1 MKLIHAADIHLDS
14 PLRGLDRIGADNADL
29 VRQATRRA
37 LENLVRLTLRE
48 EAQVLIIAGDL
59 YDGDWNDFS
68 TGQFFLKQMGALADS
83 GVEVVMVTGNHDAA
97 SQITRSLRLPPHVK
111 MLSTDAPESHFLDDL
126 GLAVHGQ
133 GYANRSVQANLAAAY
148 PRPTQGLVNVG
159 VLHTSAA
166 GYDGHQTYAPCSKA
180 DLEGLG
186 YHYMA
191 LGHVHNRQAV
201 VEGDHPAWFSGNTQ
215 GRHARET
222 GPKGALVVDVEV
234 DEPAKVTFKE
244 LDHVRWAL
252 LEVDAS
258 GLESTDDVLDR
269 VDDKIRSTVAEAGG
283 RPVIGRFRIHGSTPV
298 ASKFQDDVWA
308 HAELERLADKHHL
321 IIEKLRF
328 EVTAPPSPDPE
339 ADEVRAAVGRF
350 AKELELDVDAL
361 REIANGLDREIREL
375 ARGKTDGLVTG
386 IDLHNAET
394 LQQIL
399 RHALD
404 GLDAQLAGGVL

>member
-1 MKLIHAADIHLDS
+1 M
-14 PLRGLDRIGADNADL
+14 
-29 VRQATRRA
+29 
-37 LENLVRLTLRE
+37 
-48 EAQVLIIAGDL
+48 
-59 YDGDWNDFS
+59 
-68 TGQFFLKQMGALADS
+68 
-83 GVEVVMVTGNHDAA
+83 
-97 SQITRSLRLPPHVK
+97 
-111 MLSTDAPESHFLDDL
+111 
-126 GLAVHGQ
+126 
-133 GYANRSVQANLAAAY
+133 
-148 PRPTQGLVNVG
+148 
-159 VLHTSAA
+159 
-166 GYDGHQTYAPCSKA
+166 
-180 DLEGLG
+180 
-186 YHYMA
+186 
-191 LGHVHNRQAV
+191 
-201 VEGDHPAWFSGNTQ
+201 
-215 GRHARET
+215 
-222 GPKGALVVDVEV
+222 
-234 DEPAKVTFKE
+234 
-244 LDHVRWAL
+244 
-252 LEVDAS
+252 
-258 GLESTDDVLDR
+258 
-269 VDDKIRSTVAEAGG
+269 
-283 RPVIGRFRIHGSTPV
+283 

>member
-14 PLRGLDRIGADNADL
+14 PLRGLDRIGPDNADL

-37 LENLVRLTLRE
+37 LENLVKLTLRE

-68 TGQFFLKQMGALADS
+68 TGQFFLKQMATLADS

-97 SQITRSLRLPPHVK
+97 SQITRSLRLPTHVK

-126 GLAVHGQ
+126 GVVVHGQ
-133 GYANRSVQANLAAAY
+133 SYANRSVQANLAAGY
-148 PRPTQGLVNVG
+148 PRPTRGLVNVG

-222 GPKGALVVDVEV
+222 GPKGALVVDLEV
-234 DEPAKVTFKE
+234 DEPAEVAFRV
-244 LDHVRWAL
+244 LDHVRWEL
-252 LEVDAS
+252 LDIDAT
-258 GLESTDDVLDR
+258 GLNSTDDVLDR
-269 VDDKIRSTVAEAGG
+269 VDDEIRSTVAEADG

-308 HAELERLADKHHL
+308 HAELKTLADKHHL

-350 AKELELDVDAL
+350 AKELEQDVEAL

-375 ARGKTDGLVTG
+375 ARGETGGLVTG
-386 IDLHNAET
+386 VDFHDAET
-394 LQQIL
+394 LQQML
-399 RHALD
+399 RRALG
-404 GLDAQLAGGVL
+404 GLDAQLAGDA